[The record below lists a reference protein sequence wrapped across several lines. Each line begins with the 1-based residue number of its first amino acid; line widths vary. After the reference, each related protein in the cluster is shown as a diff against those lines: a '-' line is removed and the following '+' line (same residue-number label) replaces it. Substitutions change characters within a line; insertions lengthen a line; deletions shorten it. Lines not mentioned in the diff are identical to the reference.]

1 MKWFRDEALAKP
13 EWAAANQPGCGLQ
26 VTIMLPLAS

>member
-1 MKWFRDEALAKP
+1 MRWFRDEALAKP
-13 EWAAANQPGCGLQ
+13 EWAAAKHPGGGLQ